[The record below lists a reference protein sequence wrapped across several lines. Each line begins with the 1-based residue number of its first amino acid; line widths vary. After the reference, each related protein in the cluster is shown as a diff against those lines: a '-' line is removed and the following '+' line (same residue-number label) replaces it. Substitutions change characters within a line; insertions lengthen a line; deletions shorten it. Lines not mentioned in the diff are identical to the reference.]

1 MKKFIFLISALF
13 INSSFAGQTTN
24 HFSSNVSLAA
34 SCSISADTFDF
45 GDLTAIT
52 SPSTISKTLSLNVL
66 CTRNSSFSVLL
77 DSGSNHDASNNRFM
91 KAQNSSDVIQYGIC
105 KTSSF
110 STSPYYCGSP
120 WWGTTYTYTATGTGK
135 PQVISGYIFS
145 RTGFYKPNNYSDT
158 VVTTI
163 LF

>member
-1 MKKFIFLISALF
+1 MKKFILLISALF

-45 GDLTAIT
+45 GDLTAVG

-91 KAQNSSDVIQYGIC
+91 KATNSSDLIQYGIC
-105 KTSSF
+105 KTLVF
-110 STSPYYCGSP
+110 GTSPYYCGSP
-120 WWGTTYTYTATGTGK
+120 WWGSSYTYTATGTGK
-135 PQVISGYIFS
+135 PQIISGYIFS
-145 RTGFYKPNNYSDT
+145 RTGFYKPDNYSDT
-158 VVTTI
+158 VITTI